1 MNLSCGI
8 IGLPNVGKSTLFNA
22 LLSRQVADMANYPF
36 CTIEPNT
43 GVVKVPDK
51 RLEVLSKIS
60 ESEKIVP
67 AAIKF
72 VDIAG
77 LVKGASK
84 GEGLGN
90 KFLSHIREVNLIIH
104 VIRSFEDTNIA
115 RAGSDRPESDYDLIN
130 TELCLADFQ
139 TIEKQREPKGIS
151 DKDAKLKWRVI
162 LKLKERLAKGIPIR
176 NIDLD
181 KEEKEAIKE
190 LNLITQKKEIIVLN
204 VSEKQ
209 LSNISNIE
217 QSISF
222 GDGENEKSI
231 FISAKVECDLIGLKD
246 EEKSEYLESL
256 GIKSSGLEKLIK
268 KAHESLGLIDFLTT
282 GKKETRAWTIKK
294 GAKAPEAAG
303 TIHTDFQKGF
313 IRAAVVSFGDFVK
326 HNGWKALKEMG
337 KVRFEGK
344 DYEMKEGDIVEFYH
358 N

>member
-51 RLEVLSKIS
+51 RLSILSKIS
-60 ESEKIVP
+60 TSEKIVP

-90 KFLSHIREVNLIIH
+90 KFLSHIREVDIVIH
-104 VIRSFEDTNIA
+104 VIRSFEDANIA
-115 RAGSDRPESDYDLIN
+115 RAESEQPKKDYDLIS

-139 TIEKQREPKGIS
+139 TIEKQREPKGLA
-151 DKDAKLKWRVI
+151 DKDVKFKWQTI
-162 LKLKERLAKGIPIR
+162 LKLKEKLAEGIAVR

-181 KEEKEAIKE
+181 KEEKEVIKD
-190 LNLITQKKEIIVLN
+190 LNLITKKKEIVILN

-209 LSNISNIE
+209 LSDMLEIE
-217 QSISF
+217 LPTYF
-222 GDGENEKSI
+222 EKNKKPI
-231 FISAKVECDLIGLKD
+231 IISAKVECDLIGLKD
-246 EEKSEYLESL
+246 EEKGEYLESL

-268 KAHESLGLIDFLTT
+268 KAHETLGLIDFLTT
-282 GKKETRAWTIKK
+282 GEKETRAWTIKK

-303 TIHTDFQKGF
+303 TIHTDFQKRF
-313 IRAAVVSFGDFVK
+313 IRAAVVGFGDFVK
-326 HNGWKALKEMG
+326 YNGWKALKEAG

>member
-51 RLEVLSKIS
+51 RLEILSKIS

-139 TIEKQREPKGIS
+139 TIEKQREPKGMS

-162 LKLKERLAKGIPIR
+162 LKLKEKLAKGIPIR

-204 VSEKQ
+204 VSETQ
-209 LSNISNIE
+209 LSNISNTE

-222 GDGENEKSI
+222 GDGENKKPI
-231 FISAKVECDLIGLKD
+231 VISAKVECDLIGLKN

-268 KAHESLGLIDFLTT
+268 KAHETLGLIDFLTT
-282 GKKETRAWTIKK
+282 GKQETRAWTIKK
-294 GAKAPEAAG
+294 GAMAPEAAG

-313 IRAAVVSFGDFVK
+313 IRAAVVSFDDFVK
-326 HNGWKALKEMG
+326 HNGWKALKETG

-344 DYEMKEGDIVEFYH
+344 DYEMKEGD
-358 N
+358 